1 MATFCSPTAQHQLLM
16 AVPSSKDVVLPPSRV
31 LISAVVDLTLVA
43 VQTAA
48 ALTAAVARTCGP
60 VPNVAAARN
69 AAQVLTLV
77 AVHTY
82 ALVDHNEGVQFVRK
96 VAASQSSADASP
108 RCRFLV

>member
-1 MATFCSPTAQHQLLM
+1 M

-31 LISAVVDLTLVA
+31 LISAVMDLTLVP

-48 ALTAAVARTCGP
+48 ALTAAVARTFAP
-60 VPNVAAARN
+60 VPNVAAARS

-82 ALVDHNEGVQFVRK
+82 ALVDHSEEFQCVRE
-96 VAASQSSADASP
+96 VAASPSSPDASP
-108 RCRFLV
+108 RRRFLV